1 MTFSLGQRWISDS
14 ESELGLGTVV
24 AIEGRMVTLMFP
36 ATGENR
42 LYAINEAPVT
52 RVVFNV
58 GDEVAHVD
66 EWTMTVEAVE
76 VENDLITYKGKRH
89 DNDEEAAIREVFLNH
104 FLKFNKPQD
113 RLFAGQIDRF
123 ERFVTRYQTLMNNFH
138 QQQSPLKGLIG
149 GKVSLIPHQLHIAS
163 EVGRRYAPRVLLA
176 DEVGL
181 GKTIEAGLII
191 HQQIISG
198 LANRVLILV
207 PDALQYQWLVEMLRR
222 FNLHFS
228 IFDEE
233 RCVEAYADS
242 DNPFDTEQL
251 VLCSLDF
258 IRSKKRRFEQLLDA
272 EWDLLI
278 VDEAHHLRWDEAKP
292 SREYQVVEALAE
304 SIPGVLLLTATPDQL
319 GHQSHF
325 ARLRLLDPERF
336 YDYQAFLDEEAQY
349 KQVAEAAEPLL
360 SQEKLE
366 PAQAQQLKDALAE
379 TDISEQL
386 STINGDDTEQ
396 AALAR
401 ENLLGHLLD
410 RHGTGRVLF
419 RNTRGGVAGFPE
431 RHLHTYNLKLPEQY
445 QTAIKVN
452 RMMSSGATQ
461 QQKATQSLYPEELYQ
476 SLEGD
481 SNNWA
486 KYDPRIEWLLDFLL
500 ANKRE
505 KVLVICAKAQ
515 TALAIEDFART
526 EEGIRG
532 TVFHEGMSIV
542 ERDRAAAYFA
552 QDEAGAQLLVCSEI
566 GSEGRNFQ
574 FSHHLV
580 LFDLPTNPDL
590 LEQRIGRL
598 DRIGQQQDVQIHVPY
613 MKDTAQEVL
622 LRWYHESLNAFET
635 TCPGGSAVFEKYQ
648 ASLLQLLAEE
658 DAALSLDEL
667 IEQSRQYYLDLKADL
682 DAGRDRLIEIH
693 SAGGAA
699 ADTLVEQ
706 LEQSSHD
713 HQFVTDSLRLFDTL
727 GIHQDDKG
735 ENTLILKP
743 GEQMLVPSLPG
754 LPDDGC
760 TVTYDRDTALHREE
774 VQLMTWD
781 HPIIRGA
788 MDAILSSETGSASVA
803 LLKNKALPLGAFF
816 VEAIYV
822 AESSAPPQY
831 QLGKY
836 LPATPIRI
844 LLDKNGNDL
853 SEKVAFETFNQQLSP
868 VNRHIGGKLVNASQ
882 EAIHQLLT
890 QSKSIADQQL
900 APIVDSAKLKAGT
913 TLDEEVSRLEALK
926 AINPSIRDD
935 ELNFLREQRGAL
947 QSYIGKAQL
956 KLDAIRFIIVAHP

>member
-1 MTFSLGQRWISDS
+1 MSFSLGQRWISDS
-14 ESELGLGTVV
+14 ESELGLGAVV
-24 AIEGRMVTLMFP
+24 AVESRMVTLMFP

-52 RVVFNV
+52 RVIFNI
-58 GDEVAHVD
+58 GDEIAHVD
-66 EWTMTVEAVE
+66 EWTMTVEAV
-76 VENDLITYKGKRH
+76 DLQGELLIYRGKRC
-89 DNDEEAAIREVFLNH
+89 DSGEEAEIKEIFLSH

-123 ERFVTRYQTLMNNFH
+123 ERFVTRYQTLTNNFY

-242 DNPFDTEQL
+242 ENPFDTEQL

-258 IRSKKRRFEQLLDA
+258 IRSKKRRFEQIVEAD
-272 EWDLLI
+272 WDLMI
-278 VDEAHHLRWDEAKP
+278 VDEAHHLRWDEDKP
-292 SREYQVVEALAE
+292 SRAYQVVEALAQAT
-304 SIPGVLLLTATPDQL
+304 PGVLLLTATPDQL
-319 GHQSHF
+319 GHRSHF

-336 YDYQAFLDEEAQY
+336 YDYNAFLNEENQY
-349 KQVAEAAEPLL
+349 KHVAEAAEPLL
-360 SQEKLE
+360 ARQPLELEQSQRLID
-366 PAQAQQLKDALAE
+366 ALKD
-379 TDISEQL
+379 TDISSL
-386 STINGDDTEQ
+386 LATINGDDEAA

-401 ENLLGHLLD
+401 EDLLSHLLD

-419 RNTRGGVAGFPE
+419 RNTRGGVDGFPD
-431 RHLHTYNLKLPEQY
+431 RHLSSYALKLPTQY
-445 QTAIKVN
+445 QTALRVANAMGGKTN
-452 RMMSSGATQ
+452 E
-461 QQKATQSLYPEELYQ
+461 QQKAAQLLFPEELYQ
-476 SLEGD
+476 SFEGEGT
-481 SNNWA
+481 SWTQ
-486 KYDPRIEWLLDFLL
+486 YDPRIQWLLDFLL
-500 ANKRE
+500 ANKQK
-505 KVLVICAKAQ
+505 KVLVICAKAH
-515 TALAIEDFART
+515 TALAIEEAARV

-532 TVFHEGMSIV
+532 TIFHEDMSIM
-542 ERDRAAAYFA
+542 ERDKAAAYFA

-598 DRIGQQQDVQIHVPY
+598 DRIGQQHDVRIHVPY
-613 MKDTAQEVL
+613 IEGTAQEVL
-622 LRWYHESLNAFET
+622 LRWYHESLSAFET
-635 TCPGGSAVFEKYQ
+635 TCPSGSAVFERY
-648 ASLLQLLAEE
+648 SEHLLSHLANSECE
-658 DAALSLDEL
+658 LSLDEL
-667 IEQSRQYYLDLKADL
+667 IEQSRDYHLSLKAEM
-682 DAGRDRLIEIH
+682 DAGRDRLLEIH
-693 SAGGAA
+693 SAGGTK
-699 ADTLVEQ
+699 ADALIEQ
-706 LEQSSHD
+706 IKASNQD
-713 HQFVTDSLRLFDTL
+713 HQFVSDTLRLFDTL
-727 GIHQDDKG
+727 GIHQDDLG
-735 ENTLILKP
+735 ENTLLLKP
-743 GEQMLVPSLPG
+743 GEQMLISSLPG
-754 LPDDGC
+754 LPEDGC
-760 TVTYDRDTALHREE
+760 LITYDRDTSLRRDE

-788 MDAILSSETGSASVA
+788 MDAILSSDTGSTSVA
-803 LLKNKALPLGAFF
+803 LLKNKALSVGSFF
-816 VEAIYV
+816 LEAIYV
-822 AESSAPPQY
+822 AESSAPAQY

-853 SEKVAFETFNQQLSP
+853 STKVAFDTFNQQLSP
-868 VNRHIGGKLVNASQ
+868 VNRHIGSKLVGASQ
-882 EAIHQLLT
+882 TAIHPLIT
-890 QSKSIADQQL
+890 ASKAIAEQKMNPMVEAAKDKARMALDGEL
-900 APIVDSAKLKAGT
+900 ARLESLKA
-913 TLDEEVSRLEALK
+913 V
-926 AINPSIRDD
+926 NPSIRDD
-935 ELNFLREQRGAL
+935 ELAFLREQRDAL
-947 QSYIGKAQL
+947 QDYISKAQL
-956 KLDAIRFIIVAHP
+956 KLDAIRFIIVAHQ